1 MVSPMK
7 NITLKNIPERL
18 YERLKQSA
26 EQHRRS
32 LNSEVIAC
40 LERSV
45 LPRPL
50 DVEEILLRAR
60 ELRRLAGRAPLKTEE
75 LLRARDRGRK

>member
-1 MVSPMK
+1 VK
-7 NITLKNIPERL
+7 NITLKNIPDRL
-18 YERLKQSA
+18 YERLKRAA

-32 LNSEVIAC
+32 INGEILAC

-45 LPRPL
+45 LPRAL
-50 DVEEILLRAR
+50 DVDEVIARAQDLRER
-60 ELRRLAGRAPLKTEE
+60 VGRAALKTEE